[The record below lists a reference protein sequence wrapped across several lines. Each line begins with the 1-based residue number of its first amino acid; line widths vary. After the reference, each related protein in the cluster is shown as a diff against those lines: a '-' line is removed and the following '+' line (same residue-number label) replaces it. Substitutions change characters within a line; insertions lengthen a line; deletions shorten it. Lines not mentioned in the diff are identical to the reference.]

1 MDLGLSWC
9 IRTTRRSHAHHF
21 PSGQQIAFRDCRC
34 NPVGPEQGRMPLSF
48 DPQGTGEQIFQKS
61 NTLVFQSQHFQL
73 SNCCCWK
80 FEAFSGKPS
89 LLHFWSALFTSWQK
103 WRNTFCLL
111 GKSGA
116 FLSTFPQIKYFFFFF
131 FLPTPQIIR
140 KLFHYH
146 IYVLQVWLWVLI
158 LTSTGKNFEC
168 FNLFHDFKD
177 WLESIGERA
186 HFNAVLM
193 FRCFWCLDGLGSL
206 AGDSQLKM
214 FTPGFSVFGSV

>member
-1 MDLGLSWC
+1 MGQKLKLGNCDHGPRSKMKTSVGFYRPGLMDLGLSWC

-116 FLSTFPQIKYFFFFF
+116 FLSTFPQIKYSFFFF
-131 FLPTPQIIR
+131 PAYPP
-140 KLFHYH
+140 
-146 IYVLQVWLWVLI
+146 
-158 LTSTGKNFEC
+158 N
-168 FNLFHDFKD
+168 N
-177 WLESIGERA
+177 
-186 HFNAVLM
+186 
-193 FRCFWCLDGLGSL
+193 
-206 AGDSQLKM
+206 
-214 FTPGFSVFGSV
+214 